1 MKIEVDADVQPV
13 VTPTRRIPMALKEK
27 FKKEIDILQKLG
39 VISPMDK
46 PTPWVSSVV
55 VVTKK
60 SGVLNAALKHECYQL
75 PIL

>member
-39 VISPMDK
+39 VIGPMDK

-60 SGVLNAALKHECYQL
+60 SGVLNAAESTECSS
-75 PIL
+75 